1 MPEAGSRYTNAMPDQ
16 TKRPSSEPWWTPRR
30 VAVGHGMELDLGT
43 LKLRLGHGPDEWR
56 IDYEYLAEEAAPAK
70 ARIKGRRSLPPEL
83 KERYVIGGDS
93 SRLNL
98 TPLLADRNVVIRPRQ
113 PVFLLS
119 GQEVTLYL
127 STPVWIQMEV
137 GEPGTLLRELPV
149 QRLSDTWFGP
159 STREGEICY
168 AGRTQARHDIDEL
181 PRRPHRAITPLH
193 IHNKASTPLPLEKFS
208 LPVPMLSLYGSADG
222 SLWTQRLTLTREDQS
237 DLAAVRID
245 RRPPDYAD
253 EIKLLAKPRQDPGRS
268 GLVRAFSLLFGNHA

>member
-1 MPEAGSRYTNAMPDQ
+1 MPTPRS
-16 TKRPSSEPWWTPRR
+16 RPSLEPWWTPRR
-30 VAVGHGMELDLGT
+30 VAVGHGLELDLGT

-56 IDYEYLAEEAAPAK
+56 IDYDYLAEEAAPAK
-70 ARIKGRRSLPPEL
+70 ARIKGRRSLPPEF

-168 AGRTQARHDIDEL
+168 AGRTQARHHIDEL

-222 SLWTQRLTLTREDQS
+222 SLWPQRLTLTREDQS